1 MPQTSPGENELAEAF
16 NKAMRQNCKHPPAR
30 LYSWWACGDDG
41 PERSVLC
48 IACCACGKV
57 LKGAA

>member
-1 MPQTSPGENELAEAF
+1 MTPEQEAKWQKF
-16 NKAMRQNCKHPPAR
+16 LEWNAAKQQCNHPPAR

-41 PERSVLC
+41 SRNTVLC

>member
-1 MPQTSPGENELAEAF
+1 MTDQERLEWAIRKFGDPAP
-16 NKAMRQNCKHPPAR
+16 CKHPPTR

-41 PERSVLC
+41 SERSVLC